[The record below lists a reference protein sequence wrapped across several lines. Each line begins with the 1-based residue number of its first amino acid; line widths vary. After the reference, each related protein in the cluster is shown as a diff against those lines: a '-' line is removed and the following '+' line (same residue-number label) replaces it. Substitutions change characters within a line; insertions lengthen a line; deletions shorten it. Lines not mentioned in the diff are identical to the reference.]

1 MRNRQDEIRSKGF
14 DITRSNMRGYEGPID
29 YGKIKVGTKTLDD
42 AVLNLG
48 SLPKIRHDFAN
59 KNFILQAI
67 SERNLPLIREISN
80 YFYNTNGIYSKVCD
94 YVSYLYR
101 YDWYI
106 TTEIKDKDNENEK
119 ILEKALTEF
128 NNILTYLDNS
138 HIKQVCGEIASE
150 VVKNGAYY
158 GYIAPSKDGLV
169 LQQLPINY
177 CRTRFNIGDM
187 PVIEFDM
194 RFFDENFRDVNYR
207 MKILRMFPK
216 EFQKGYLL
224 YRQGK
229 LEPDTEYPMG
239 RSRHTNL
246 VNTNTQLNW
255 RPGYWYTL
263 EPGSAVKFSF
273 NNGDQPLFIN
283 GIPAILDLDAAQDLD
298 RRKQMQ
304 QLLKIVIQK
313 LPLDKNGDLI
323 FDVDE
328 ARDIHNNAVEMLQH
342 AIGVDVLTTFADVQ
356 VEDMADSN
364 TSTTTD
370 DLERVERTVYNSL
383 GVSKNLFNTDSN
395 LSLEKSV
402 LQDESTLRV
411 LLLQF
416 NSFFDKITQ
425 QLSGNKKKYS
435 HRFFML
441 ETTQYN
447 YKDLAKMYKD
457 QVQMGYSKML
467 PQIAM
472 GHSQSSIIHTAFFEN
487 KVLKLSE
494 IMIPALMSSTLNAD
508 AILGTDNQNATSKN
522 QKTSEETKAKS
533 SNNKVTDSDGAGRP
547 EKADSEKS
555 EKTIQN
561 RESM

>member
-1 MRNRQDEIRSKGF
+1 MRNRQEEIRSKGF
-14 DITRSNMRGYEGPID
+14 DMINSRRGYEGPID

-48 SLPKIRHDFAN
+48 SMPKIRHDFGN
-59 KNFILQAI
+59 KAFILQAI

-94 YVSYLYR
+94 YFAYLYR

-106 TTEIKDKDNENEK
+106 TPEIKDESEK
-119 ILEKALTEF
+119 SFEKALIDF
-128 NNILTYLDNS
+128 NNILGYLDNS
-138 HIKQVCGEIASE
+138 HIKKVCGDIASE

-158 GYIAPSKDGLV
+158 GYISPSRDGLV

-216 EFQKGYLL
+216 EFQKGYVL
-224 YRQGK
+224 YKQGK
-229 LEPDTEYPMG
+229 LESDTEYYPLG
-239 RSRHTNL
+239 RRDSHL

-263 EPGSAVKFSF
+263 EPGSAVKFCF

-283 GIPAILDLDAAQDLD
+283 AIPAILDLDAAQDLD

-364 TSTTTD
+364 TTTTSD

-395 LSLEKSV
+395 LSLEKSI
-402 LQDESTLRV
+402 LQDESTMRV

-425 QLSGNKKKYS
+425 QLGSNKKKYNY
-435 HRFFML
+435 RFYML

-447 YKDLAKMYKD
+447 YQNLAKMYKD

-494 IMIPALMSSTLNAD
+494 IMIPPLMSSTLNAD
-508 AILGTDNQNATSKN
+508 SILGTNNQNNNSKN
-522 QKTSEETKAKS
+522 QKTSEETKSTASTTKTV
-533 SNNKVTDSDGAGRP
+533 KTSDGAGRP

-561 RESM
+561 KESM

>member
-1 MRNRQDEIRSKGF
+1 MRNRQEEIRSKGF
-14 DITRSNMRGYEGPID
+14 DMINSRRGYEGPID

-48 SLPKIRHDFAN
+48 SMPKIRHDFGN
-59 KNFILQAI
+59 KAFILQAI

-94 YVSYLYR
+94 YFAYLYR

-106 TTEIKDKDNENEK
+106 TPEIKDESEK
-119 ILEKALTEF
+119 SFEKALIDF
-128 NNILTYLDNS
+128 NNILGYLDNS
-138 HIKQVCGEIASE
+138 HVKKVCGDIASE

-158 GYIAPSKDGLV
+158 GYISPSRDGLV

-177 CRTRFNIGDM
+177 CRTRFNIGDI

-216 EFQKGYLL
+216 EFQKGYVL
-224 YRQGK
+224 YKQGK
-229 LEPDTEYPMG
+229 LEPDTEYYPLG
-239 RSRHTNL
+239 RRDTHL

-263 EPGSAVKFSF
+263 EPGSAVKFCF

-283 GIPAILDLDAAQDLD
+283 AIPAILDLDAAQDLD

-323 FDVDE
+323 FDIDE

-364 TSTTTD
+364 TTTTSD

-395 LSLEKSV
+395 LSLEKSI
-402 LQDESTLRV
+402 LQDESTMRV

-425 QLSGNKKKYS
+425 QLGSNKKKYNY
-435 HRFFML
+435 RFYML

-447 YKDLAKMYKD
+447 YQNLAKMYKD

-472 GHSQSSIIHTAFFEN
+472 GHSQSSIIHTTFFEN

-494 IMIPALMSSTLNAD
+494 IMIPPLMSSTLNAD
-508 AILGTDNQNATSKN
+508 SILGTNNQNNNSKN
-522 QKTSEETKAKS
+522 QKTSEETKSTASTTKTV
-533 SNNKVTDSDGAGRP
+533 KTSDGAGRP

-561 RESM
+561 KESM

>member
-1 MRNRQDEIRSKGF
+1 MRNRQEEIRSKGF
-14 DITRSNMRGYEGPID
+14 DMINSRRGYEGPID

-48 SLPKIRHDFAN
+48 SMPKIRHDFGN
-59 KNFILQAI
+59 KAFILQAI

-94 YVSYLYR
+94 YFAYLYR

-106 TTEIKDKDNENEK
+106 TPEIKNESEK
-119 ILEKALTEF
+119 SFEKALIDF
-128 NNILTYLDNS
+128 NNILGYLDNS
-138 HIKQVCGEIASE
+138 HVKKVCGDIASE

-158 GYIAPSKDGLV
+158 GYISPSRDGLV

-177 CRTRFNIGDM
+177 CRTRFNIGDI

-216 EFQKGYLL
+216 EFQKGYVL
-224 YRQGK
+224 YKQGK
-229 LEPDTEYPMG
+229 LEPDTEYYPLG
-239 RSRHTNL
+239 RRSSNL

-263 EPGSAVKFSF
+263 EPGSAVKFCF

-283 GIPAILDLDAAQDLD
+283 AIPAILDLDAAQDLD

-364 TSTTTD
+364 TTTTSD

-395 LSLEKSV
+395 LSLEKSI
-402 LQDESTLRV
+402 LQDESTMRV

-425 QLSGNKKKYS
+425 QLGSNKKKYNY
-435 HRFFML
+435 RFYML

-447 YKDLAKMYKD
+447 YQNLAKMYKD

-494 IMIPALMSSTLNAD
+494 IMIPPLMSSTLNAD
-508 AILGTDNQNATSKN
+508 SILGTNNQNNNSKN
-522 QKTSEETKAKS
+522 QKTSEEIKSTTKTVK
-533 SNNKVTDSDGAGRP
+533 TGDGAGRP

-561 RESM
+561 KESM

>member
-1 MRNRQDEIRSKGF
+1 MRNRQEEIRSKGF
-14 DITRSNMRGYEGPID
+14 DMINSRRGYEGPID

-48 SLPKIRHDFAN
+48 SMPKIRHDFGN
-59 KNFILQAI
+59 KAFILQAI

-94 YVSYLYR
+94 YFAYLYR

-106 TTEIKDKDNENEK
+106 TPEIKDESEK
-119 ILEKALTEF
+119 SFEKALIDF
-128 NNILTYLDNS
+128 NNILGYLDNS
-138 HIKQVCGEIASE
+138 HVKKVCGDIASE

-158 GYIAPSKDGLV
+158 GYISPSRDGLV

-216 EFQKGYLL
+216 EFQKGYVL
-224 YRQGK
+224 YKQGK
-229 LEPDTEYPMG
+229 LEPDTEYYPLG
-239 RSRHTNL
+239 RRSSHL

-263 EPGSAVKFSF
+263 EPGSAVKFCF

-283 GIPAILDLDAAQDLD
+283 AIPAILDLDAAQDLD

-364 TSTTTD
+364 TTTTSD

-395 LSLEKSV
+395 LSLEKSI
-402 LQDESTLRV
+402 LQDESTMRV

-425 QLSGNKKKYS
+425 QLGSNKKKYNY
-435 HRFFML
+435 RFYML

-447 YKDLAKMYKD
+447 YQNLAKMYKD

-494 IMIPALMSSTLNAD
+494 IMIPPLMSSTLNAD
-508 AILGTDNQNATSKN
+508 SILGTNNQNNNSKN
-522 QKTSEETKAKS
+522 QKTSEEIKSTTKTVK
-533 SNNKVTDSDGAGRP
+533 TSDGAGRP

-561 RESM
+561 KESM